1 MSKFAT
7 SIDLFLALELG
18 QSFKIYIFSPAFYS
32 PYDFCVL
39 SIYTL
44 SPTINISRN
53 WGSPE
58 SSMTNLSYTVWF

>member
-53 WGSPE
+53 
-58 SSMTNLSYTVWF
+58 